1 MKLILS
7 ILIIAFHSHFSMAQP
22 GVVVDRIAAQ
32 IGDNIILLSDIEA
45 QKQQAVAAGME
56 ITPNMTCEVLEEL
69 MYQQLLINQAKLD
82 SLVVSDEQVDAEMEN
97 RIRVIENQIG
107 SRQKMEEFYGKS
119 VNDIKNEFRTIIRE
133 RLMANEMERKI
144 TADIS
149 VTPKEAQEFYAT
161 IPEDS
166 IPLINAQLSFQ
177 QIVNYPEITKE
188 DKKLAYE
195 KLQGIL
201 DEIRKG
207 KSFETQARIHSMDP
221 GSAPI
226 GGKIEATRGM
236 MVPSF
241 EATVFSLSP
250 AEVSPIFESPY
261 GYHIVKLLSRKGDD
275 YTCQHILIIP
285 EFSSSALEKAA
296 YKMDSCYALLRNGS
310 ITWSEAVQRFS
321 NDDATRFND
330 GIITNPIT
338 GDQLW
343 DMEDLNQVDQQI
355 FLLTDAMEKGDVSQP
370 NLYMNYM
377 DRQQGIRVVRLK
389 ERTEPHRANLK
400 QDYALI
406 KRAAE
411 NDKKQRIIN
420 QWVKSKIGNAYIR
433 IDDSYK
439 SCSFKN
445 QWVRTAE

>member
-1 MKLILS
+1 
-7 ILIIAFHSHFSMAQP
+7 MAQP

-207 KSFETQARIHSMDP
+207 KSFETQARIH
-221 GSAPI
+221 
-226 GGKIEATRGM
+226 
-236 MVPSF
+236 
-241 EATVFSLSP
+241 
-250 AEVSPIFESPY
+250 
-261 GYHIVKLLSRKGDD
+261 
-275 YTCQHILIIP
+275 
-285 EFSSSALEKAA
+285 
-296 YKMDSCYALLRNGS
+296 
-310 ITWSEAVQRFS
+310 
-321 NDDATRFND
+321 
-330 GIITNPIT
+330 
-338 GDQLW
+338 
-343 DMEDLNQVDQQI
+343 
-355 FLLTDAMEKGDVSQP
+355 
-370 NLYMNYM
+370 
-377 DRQQGIRVVRLK
+377 
-389 ERTEPHRANLK
+389 
-400 QDYALI
+400 
-406 KRAAE
+406 
-411 NDKKQRIIN
+411 
-420 QWVKSKIGNAYIR
+420 
-433 IDDSYK
+433 
-439 SCSFKN
+439 
-445 QWVRTAE
+445 